1 MFALRMADTNT
12 NSYGQPTAV
21 LAGAR
26 IAAIV
31 LSSISAAASL
41 MVIVSYIRVFRRF
54 EAHQRKILNATE
66 EEATAKADPSND
78 SAVNSTA
85 HHHISGMA
93 VGHNRR
99 TLHHL
104 APGNTNN
111 PQAFGGSCHLH
122 CFSCE
127 SSLATP
133 CANNSFFSPERH
145 PPTQLSVSE
154 AKPMSGGGAD
164 AATGGN
170 NTQVYRSSMPPLSHA
185 AAQAVHPLR
194 KSNDSSSRAT
204 SLDRYR
210 LASNGTANHEPQP
223 LLQLP
228 MDWRHGSVSI
238 ELVAKRSLSS
248 ASAQQ
253 HCEDSS
259 GIGILPPRESSAT
272 SKSPSASSQP
282 PPPHSGS
289 RRRLLHYPISYCNQI
304 ANAITAERTAGA
316 KKGGEQGGDPKRYHL
331 QRLPRIPSS
340 KIAILSGIDLLMHLL
355 WIINT
360 TATQTVG
367 GCTATLFFYQWAQL
381 FYMFFLASFAT
392 RWAMRLR
399 NLKTVHSS
407 RQRRAN
413 MIHSIV
419 TLVSSLV
426 FSLLPAVMGN
436 GTSYDSRINACWF
449 ARNDGIALR
458 WLWMSLDLWVALAL
472 LLLVAVSVYVC
483 IILSNERRNL
493 MSVIAYP
500 TPIHVAPTIGV
511 ATLPARP
518 SIATTNTYALAT
530 AAHSGAT
537 PHSCGSCSI
546 APLPL
551 QQLTHK
557 KHDPPSRFAW
567 PMPPLNMYLSNQ
579 AGNSSIQGPATP
591 SHIYIPG
598 TSTTSSGSR
607 SSSQVHLNGIIP
619 SRTPVNGSLRRSR
632 SYGLSTPF
640 VAAAATTTTTNNDS
654 GASSKRSSTSF
665 NRRDS
670 SSFVYGQYPAT
681 HPIALA
687 HEALH
692 GRPSRRL
699 SLGSSDIRSTSS
711 NHRSSSGCCCRCPA
725 KHVVSPATQAGGMM
739 HRKWTQQ
746 PYQQQQQQPQQ
757 HQHQHQHQKQQQLK
771 QRHHS
776 DIYGLPNT
784 AAMVQTINNRWSQPG
799 NMGVKAKATL
809 RDANGFAAHRHQP
822 PPVPYLLTA
831 AGSQQLAY
839 DSSGR
844 SRLALHRQL
853 LPPPSSSN
861 RTSITTYTKSPI
873 KDTFPPYSAG
883 IADRQATT
891 SRKGYYFVHPA
902 EISANSSQHRRK
914 YAKHMSMPMPQS
926 YRCTSNPPPASGKQ
940 RIHDA
945 RNGSSVLAP
954 SSRSSCGGY
963 ERSACGTGGFRC
975 SAHGSWKKEANGPNV
990 PAIIPPTHANVPVP
1004 VGTCGSQDPIKRGAS
1019 RWANA
1024 VVGWLVSCLPGQHHK
1039 DHTSI
1044 MDMQKLSPGGV
1055 SGLSTYQHRAR
1066 GQIQRIERRIH
1077 RLLTTG
1083 AVRVATR
1090 ALVPLITQL
1099 CMVAWSTMHS
1109 LGNSTTAASRQ
1120 IHRSVK
1126 DGEEDAMYAAA
1137 VILLSLQGLLDMFLY
1152 YAFDTQANV
1161 SEVSLQSYFPSAN
1174 RQYGSDK
1181 DATTA
1186 AASGVRGFFDRS
1198 SAMSYAQQQPSLMHL
1213 PGDIYY
1219 SGSRYSYDTQHQL
1232 KHLPSSIYR
1241 KSPLDQQHF
1250 FPHHRAAHHNC
1261 CFHHKPSLTSLT
1273 GNGNGTSSFTSDQL
1287 HGRWAT
1293 GTPQQ
1298 PQGHQQQQQQSWQIH
1313 SRSAS
1318 TDSSNNGRKFAFS
1331 TDSLNIRRIAD
1342 RTSNAMQ
1349 SDTLNGSDCV
1359 AWSHMDALSIQ
1370 DANSI
1375 SQFSTTGPPSH
1386 QQQQQQ
1392 QQGHNPHV
1400 TNYRPFSCQ
1409 HMPVL
1414 NGWEE
1419 ADLEEHGSPG

>member
-1 MFALRMADTNT
+1 MFYSFMFALRMADTNT

-537 PHSCGSCSI
+537 PHSCARSSI
-546 APLPL
+546 ALRMA
-551 QQLTHK
+551 
-557 KHDPPSRFAW
+557 DA
-567 PMPPLNMYLSNQ
+567 
-579 AGNSSIQGPATP
+579 
-591 SHIYIPG
+591 
-598 TSTTSSGSR
+598 STE
-607 SSSQVHLNGIIP
+607 H
-619 SRTPVNGSLRRSR
+619 
-632 SYGLSTPF
+632 
-640 VAAAATTTTTNNDS
+640 
-654 GASSKRSSTSF
+654 
-665 NRRDS
+665 
-670 SSFVYGQYPAT
+670 
-681 HPIALA
+681 
-687 HEALH
+687 
-692 GRPSRRL
+692 
-699 SLGSSDIRSTSS
+699 
-711 NHRSSSGCCCRCPA
+711 
-725 KHVVSPATQAGGMM
+725 
-739 HRKWTQQ
+739 
-746 PYQQQQQQPQQ
+746 
-757 HQHQHQHQKQQQLK
+757 
-771 QRHHS
+771 
-776 DIYGLPNT
+776 
-784 AAMVQTINNRWSQPG
+784 TINNRWSQPG

-1273 GNGNGTSSFTSDQL
+1273 GNGNGTSS
-1287 HGRWAT
+1287 
-1293 GTPQQ
+1293 
-1298 PQGHQQQQQQSWQIH
+1298 
-1313 SRSAS
+1313 
-1318 TDSSNNGRKFAFS
+1318 
-1331 TDSLNIRRIAD
+1331 LNIRRIAD